1 MTIESGEITAFMAAI
16 GAIATAIG
24 TALWKGLKMIMDAT
38 KEAQSAHDA
47 QMAKM
52 IEIQAQDRKE
62 AMQVIA
68 GNTLSNER
76 QASATHE
83 LTKAVER
90 LTGRVETVERVVSST
105 DTKRFP
111 RIAAMD

>member
-1 MTIESGEITAFMAAI
+1 MTIDGTELTAFVASV
-16 GAIATAIG
+16 GGIATAIG
-24 TALWKGLKMIMDAT
+24 TALWRGLKMIMDAT
-38 KEAQSAHDA
+38 KEAQAAHDA

-76 QASATHE
+76 QANATHE

-90 LTGRVETVERVVSST
+90 LTGRVEVVERVVSKV
-105 DTKRFP
+105 DTARFQ

>member
-1 MTIESGEITAFMAAI
+1 MTITGQEIAALLGAI
-16 GAIATAIG
+16 GTIAGAIG

-38 KEAQSAHDA
+38 KEAQAAHDA

-52 IEIQAQDRKE
+52 IEMQAQDRKE

-90 LTGRVETVERVVSST
+90 LTGRVEVVERVVSKV
-105 DTKRFP
+105 DTARFQ